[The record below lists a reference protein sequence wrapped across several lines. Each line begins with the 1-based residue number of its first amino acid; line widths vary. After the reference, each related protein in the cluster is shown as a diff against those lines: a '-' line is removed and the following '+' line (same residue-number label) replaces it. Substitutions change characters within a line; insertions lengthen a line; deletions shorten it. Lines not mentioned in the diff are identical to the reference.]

1 MRISEEIHQGMATQT
16 PTSMFDVSPRNNHSN
31 LLYDSY
37 ELQAVIKQLNRAI
50 QGTKGNPVSS
60 GLYYMRSPYYRPHID
75 NICKESARIP
85 KRISSS
91 QKGDRD
97 AGSKAYPPGS
107 TANKGFQQLW
117 QKVKQ
122 RFTRIK
128 RQ

>member
-1 MRISEEIHQGMATQT
+1 MATQT
-16 PTSMFDVSPRNNHSN
+16 PTLMFDASPRSNHSN

-37 ELQAVIKQLNRAI
+37 ELQAMVKQLNRAI
-50 QGTKGNPVSS
+50 QGTKGNPLSP
-60 GLYYMRSPYYRPHID
+60 GLYYMKSPYYRPHID
-75 NICKESARIP
+75 IICKESARMP

-91 QKGDRD
+91 QKGNRD
-97 AGSKAYPPGS
+97 AGNKVCPPGS
-107 TANKGFQQLW
+107 TAHRGFQHLW